1 LSFRLINDD
10 IYISYAYKRYIDQD
24 RIAENTDVYIM
35 GRSETRLIHFGAA
48 SVFMLSRGMGQS

>member
-1 LSFRLINDD
+1 